1 MTKPENIKSK
11 ADNPAAQPTAVKV
24 AVLTQMDSLTQV
36 STATIRRD
44 MAESV
49 KKDVKVLKKFGL
61 LTPSS

>member
-1 MTKPENIKSK
+1 MTRPENIKSK
-11 ADNPAAQPTAVKV
+11 TNSHTAQPTTVKV
-24 AVLTQMDSLTQV
+24 DVLTQMDSLTQV

-49 KKDVKVLKKFGL
+49 KKDVKVLRKFGL